1 MNGAVGATPLVEL
14 DLGIGPDVYGKVEWF
29 NAASRDY
36 GGGSI
41 KTRIGKAMLDAAAAT
56 PEGIPDDAT
65 ILEASSGN
73 TGTAVARFGA
83 ERGYDVEIV
92 LPEHAGRGKVEAIRA
107 TGAEATFVDED
118 RGYDGFVETA
128 RSRYESDP
136 NRYYWPNQYENPANP
151 AVHAATTG
159 PELYRGTDGEVDH
172 FVAGAGT
179 GGTVTGVAHALVDR
193 GVAVH
198 GFEPA
203 DPDHDIA
210 GLKRMSSPETFVPD
224 TVEFDAL
231 DSRHTVGT
239 DAAHEYARLL
249 RNRHEGTE
257 IPIRDTGRW
266 SVEAVREHLRIDGEF
281 LVGPSSGGCAALV
294 ERLTRRGTIGTNETV
309 VIPLA
314 DRGDRYPDRELW
326 AAFL

>member
-1 MNGAVGATPLVEL
+1 MNGAVGETPLVEL

-29 NAASRDY
+29 NAAGRDH

-41 KTRIGKAMLDAAAAT
+41 KTRIGRAMLDAAEASPDSIA
-56 PEGIPDDAT
+56 EGKT

-92 LPEHAGRGKVEAIRA
+92 VPEHAGRGKVDAIRDA
-107 TGAEATFVDED
+107 GASVHFVDGD
-118 RGYDGFVETA
+118 RGYDGFVEVA
-128 RSRYESDP
+128 RRRYEDSP
-136 NRYYWPNQYENPANP
+136 GRYYWPNQYQNPANP
-151 AVHAATTG
+151 AVHAAMTG

-179 GGTVTGVAHALVDR
+179 GGTITGVAHALADR
-193 GVAVH
+193 GVSVH

-203 DPDHDIA
+203 STDHDIA

-224 TVEFDAL
+224 TVEFEAL
-231 DSRHTVGT
+231 DSRHAVET
-239 DAAHEYARLL
+239 DAAHGYARRL
-249 RNRHEGTE
+249 RERHEATE
-257 IPIRDTGRW
+257 IPIRDTGQW
-266 SVEAVREHLRIDGEF
+266 SVEAVREYLRVDGEF
-281 LVGPSSGGCAALV
+281 LVGPSSGGAAALV
-294 ERLTRRGTIGTNETV
+294 ERLTRRGVIGTDETV

-326 AAFL
+326 SAYL